1 MGAAPP
7 TPGVLGKGLLPSP
20 LPLPEDAACG
30 LCLRV
35 GEGPEDLASL
45 ALLRES
51 RSNDTPADMALR
63 GFFPNVST
71 GTKEGNWEDAWG
83 CAGRVRCDRPLTQ
96 PGRVLGSPT
105 QARRAASA
113 PPTRVAELRVGLQG
127 FFLLVGPL
135 LPKPFRITWELLKD
149 RFWPGPQGFES
160 SIWSKECECLFACVR
175 VCMCAC
181 VYEICPRA
189 LIKVSPGVC

>member
-51 RSNDTPADMALR
+51 PSNDTPADMALR

-71 GTKEGNWEDAWG
+71 GTKEGNWEDAWA
-83 CAGRVRCDRPLTQ
+83 CAGRVRCDRP
-96 PGRVLGSPT
+96 PHPAG
-105 QARRAASA
+105 
-113 PPTRVAELRVGLQG
+113 
-127 FFLLVGPL
+127 
-135 LPKPFRITWELLKD
+135 
-149 RFWPGPQGFES
+149 PGPGIAHPGQKG
-160 SIWSKECECLFACVR
+160 SICTPHEGC
-175 VCMCAC
+175 
-181 VYEICPRA
+181 
-189 LIKVSPGVC
+189 